1 MLENI
6 VMCQRCKLNLNQA
19 PLLDK
24 LRENAIMV
32 VGISAKKSSS
42 TSEIPLD
49 NSTKSGQLVAAM
61 EKISEKYCI
70 EIYRT
75 NLVKCPPLGLDNKV
89 RYPSQEEINACF
101 PNILYEIKSIKP
113 KCIILFGSL
122 VQSAFR
128 QNLKLHIKDVKSCT
142 FPFIENNSC
151 YYVSSYHPSYI
162 SRSSRRKQQYLQNYS
177 ALLDILFGRECD

>member
-6 VMCQRCKLNLNQA
+6 AMCQRCKLNLNQA

-101 PNILYEIKSIKP
+101 PNILYEIKSI
-113 KCIILFGSL
+113 
-122 VQSAFR
+122 
-128 QNLKLHIKDVKSCT
+128 
-142 FPFIENNSC
+142 
-151 YYVSSYHPSYI
+151 
-162 SRSSRRKQQYLQNYS
+162 
-177 ALLDILFGRECD
+177 